1 MNKQQRILGGLT
13 MNEQKYLNVEMK
25 VTFKIQ
31 IDEDEYDDFNKMDK
45 EDLEEIANDYF
56 FNEGGCHKANCDF
69 EFRLD

>member
-1 MNKQQRILGGLT
+1 

-25 VTFKIQ
+25 VRFDVPVSEDFD
-31 IDEDEYDDFNKMDK
+31 IDEIPEDEL
-45 EDLEEIANDYF
+45 EDIATDYF

>member
-1 MNKQQRILGGLT
+1 M

-56 FNEGGCHKANCDF
+56 FDCGGYHKANYDF
-69 EFRLD
+69 EFNLD